1 MVLANPEIR
10 LNRFK
15 TVSIV
20 SRPCPFYY
28 SYIGHGFGRYSEESS
43 LFVHKSHRAT
53 DDGADCSDL
62 INDRR
67 RRGRRPTVL
76 HLIKRIRH
84 IGVDRSH
91 RSKFTHGIRSNDQ
104 KDIIFS

>member
-28 SYIGHGFGRYSEESS
+28 SYIGHGFGRHSEESS

-53 DDGADCSDL
+53 DDGANRL
-62 INDRR
+62 FRFN
-67 RRGRRPTVL
+67 
-76 HLIKRIRH
+76 K
-84 IGVDRSH
+84 
-91 RSKFTHGIRSNDQ
+91 
-104 KDIIFS
+104 

>member
-53 DDGADCSDL
+53 NDGANRLFTYL
-62 INDRR
+62 INDRG
-67 RRGRRPTVL
+67 RGARGEEANCFY
-76 HLIKRIRH
+76 I
-84 IGVDRSH
+84 
-91 RSKFTHGIRSNDQ
+91 
-104 KDIIFS
+104 